1 MEKRIKY
8 LYEKAVILFLF
19 VALAACSPTKYIP
32 EEQYLLNRVS
42 LKTDSTVSS
51 KVNLLDFI
59 KQQPNDPKIGLMI
72 YNMVDGDSSRFK
84 RMIRKI
90 GEPPVIFN
98 PNAVNQSIN
107 ELSIEMKNRGYLNS
121 YVHAKIDTLDKKI
134 EVEYHIHENY
144 PYRVRNYSIR
154 LPNEQM
160 TNLALGIRPENVENK
175 LNIRSAWQNRRWGN
189 FRNPG
194 SSTFKEPV
202 LKTGTIFDMTTLEQE
217 MNRVSNI
224 LRNRG
229 YYASAID
236 DLHYLADTTLRCDSV
251 DVTLLMKDETRTQIF
266 RIEKVKVFS
275 GYDPSNRR
283 AYKIADS
290 LDYEGIR
297 IYYDS
302 LRFLRPG
309 VIADKVLVRPGGL
322 FRERAGIST
331 TNLFSALNCVE
342 RADLMYVEGNYP
354 DSTLLDCEI
363 FLTPGEVYSLQTGL
377 SGTNKAGDLGIAAD
391 ITYGHQNLFN
401 GSELFNLGLRGA
413 YEFVSGEEYNNSINH
428 NFYEFRIT
436 PSMSFSSFHFPW
448 LHNRFKYKYNP
459 QTKYEL
465 GLNIQRRPEY
475 IREFFNFSW
484 QFRWASQENIL
495 TQTFSLLDINYVAM
509 PWKSELFSEYL
520 NNRLDSLTKFSY
532 QNVFTAGINYNLIYT
547 NANVGKL
554 HERLYTVRFNAES
567 SGNALHGIFSL
578 ANMRKNEA
586 GQYIIGSNPF
596 AQYVKADIDFA
607 QTFPLSTT
615 SGVAFHAAVGAGL
628 PYRNSTILPF
638 EKRYYAGGPNSV
650 RGWRTRYLGPGSFNR
665 GVAGDPTT
673 HVGDI
678 SFIFSTEYRYKV
690 LKWLEPAFFVDCGNI
705 WTIKNYPNQAGG
717 LFQWNSFYKE
727 LAIGTGV
734 GLRFDLTFLILRI
747 DAGTQIYDPAK
758 QPENRFVFM
767 KGNFWNKSAM
777 YVAIGYPF

>member
-1 MEKRIKY
+1 MAKRITY
-8 LYEKAVILFLF
+8 LYDKAVVLCLLCVF
-19 VALAACSPTKYIP
+19 ASCSTTKYIP
-32 EEQYLLNRVS
+32 EGQYLLNKVS
-42 LKTDSTVSS
+42 LKTDSTIIS

-59 KQQPNDPKIGLMI
+59 RQQPNDPKIGLKI
-72 YNMVDGDSSRFK
+72 YNLVDSDSSRFK
-84 RMIRKI
+84 RFIRKM

-121 YVHAKIDTLDKKI
+121 YVHAEIDTLDKKI
-134 EVEYHIHENY
+134 ELEYHIHESN

-154 LPNEQM
+154 LPNEEM
-160 TNLALGIRPENVENK
+160 NNLALGIRPITVENK
-175 LNIRSAWQNRRWGN
+175 LNLRSALQSRRWAN
-189 FRNPG
+189 FKHIG
-194 SSTFKEPV
+194 SSNFKEPV
-202 LKTGTIFDMTTLEQE
+202 IKAGTIFDMATLEQE
-217 MNRVSNI
+217 MSRVSNL

-229 YYASAID
+229 YYASAIE
-236 DLHYLADTTLRCDSV
+236 DLHYLADTTLHGDSV
-251 DVTLLMKDETRTQIF
+251 DVTLLMKDEAQTRIF
-266 RIEKVKVFS
+266 RIEKVKIFS
-275 GYDPSNRR
+275 GYDPLDRK
-283 AYKIADS
+283 AYKMVDS
-290 LDYEGIR
+290 LEYEGVW

-302 LRFLRPG
+302 LRFLRPS
-309 VIADKVLVRPGGL
+309 VILDKTLVRPGGL

-342 RADLMYVEGNYP
+342 RADLVYEEGNYP
-354 DSTLLDCEI
+354 DSTLLDCSI
-363 FLTPGEVYSLQTGL
+363 FLTPGEVYSIQTGL

-436 PSMSFSSFHFPW
+436 PSMSFPGFHFP
-448 LHNRFKYKYNP
+448 LFRDRVKYRYNP

-465 GLNIQRRPEY
+465 GMNIQRRPEY
-475 IREFFNFSW
+475 IREFFNFNW

-495 TQTFSLLDINYVAM
+495 TQSFSLLDINYVAM
-509 PWKSELFSEYL
+509 PWKSDFFSEYL

-532 QNVFTAGINYNLIYT
+532 ENVFTAGINYNLIYT

-578 ANMRKNEA
+578 ANGRKNDA
-586 GQYIIGSNPF
+586 GQYIIGNNPF

-607 QTFPLSTT
+607 ETFPLSAT
-615 SGVAFHAAVGAGL
+615 SGLAFHVAVGAGL
-628 PYRNSTILPF
+628 PYGNSTILPF

-678 SFIFSTEYRYKV
+678 SFILSAEYRYKV

-705 WTIKNYPNQAGG
+705 WTIKDYPNQPGG
-717 LFQWNSFYKE
+717 LFQWDSFYKE
-727 LAIGTGV
+727 LAVGTGV

-747 DAGTQIYDPAK
+747 DAGTQIYDPARFSAD
-758 QPENRFVFM
+758 RFVFM
-767 KGNFWNKSAM
+767 KGNFWNQSAM